1 MGARALKAG
10 ASRGHALGAA
20 IAVLLLLLPAACGSD
35 DRQSG
40 GDGLV
45 VIASMSFLADVAQ
58 NVAGDRFEVRS
69 LVPIDTDP
77 HSFQP
82 TPSDLREIAE
92 ADIVILNGGGVEG
105 TLTATLVNAGDGP
118 VQVIASRGLAS
129 RRPQPGEPTLGE
141 DDTDPH
147 FWLDPLLVVTY
158 VENIRVAFSEAD
170 PAGAAAYEANAAAYV
185 DQLEA
190 LDAEIRAQL
199 GTLPVAHRKL
209 VLNHASHGYYAD
221 AYGLEIVGTVIP
233 SVGTGESP
241 TARQLG
247 ELMRAIS
254 ESGAQAVFVE
264 LGEDPKLAQQI
275 AAETGI
281 EVVDDLLDHSLTD
294 PDGVA
299 PSYIEMLRFDTDR
312 IVEALR

>member
-1 MGARALKAG
+1 M
-10 ASRGHALGAA
+10 
-20 IAVLLLLLPAACGSD
+20 V
-35 DRQSG
+35 
-40 GDGLV
+40 
-45 VIASMSFLADVAQ
+45 ASMSFLADIAQ
-58 NVAGDRFEVRS
+58 NVAGDRFEVHS

-105 TLTATLVNAGDGP
+105 TLTTTLESASGGAA
-118 VQVIASRGLAS
+118 QVIASRGLAS
-129 RRPQPGEPTLGE
+129 RRPQPGEPTLDE
-141 DDTDPH
+141 DGTDPH
-147 FWLDPLLVVTY
+147 FWLDPLLVATY

-190 LDAEIRAQL
+190 LDAEIRAQID
-199 GTLPVAHRKL
+199 TLPVAHRKL
-209 VLNHASHGYYAD
+209 VMNHASHGYYAD
-221 AYGLEIVGTVIP
+221 AYGLEIVGTIIP

-247 ELMRAIS
+247 ELTRAIS

-275 AAETGI
+275 AAEMGI

>member
-1 MGARALKAG
+1 MGARDRKVG
-10 ASRGHALGAA
+10 APRRLTFGAA
-20 IAVLLLLLPAACGSD
+20 IVVLLLLLPTACGSD

-40 GDGLV
+40 DDTLV
-45 VIASMSFLADVAQ
+45 VIASMSFLADIAQ
-58 NVAGDRFEVRS
+58 NVAGDRFEVHS
-69 LVPIDTDP
+69 LVPLGTDP

-82 TPSDLREIAE
+82 APSDLRETAE
-92 ADIVILNGGGVEG
+92 ADILILNGGGVEG
-105 TLTATLVNAGDGP
+105 TLTTALESAGGGP
-118 VQVIASRGLAS
+118 ERVIASRGLAS
-129 RRPQPGEPTLGE
+129 RRPQPGEPALDE
-141 DDTDPH
+141 DGADPH
-147 FWLDPLLVVTY
+147 FWLDPLLVATY
-158 VENIRVAFSEAD
+158 VENIRAAFSEAD
-170 PAGAAAYEANAAAYV
+170 PAGAAAYDANAAAYV

-190 LDAEIRAQL
+190 LDAEIRTQI

-233 SVGTGESP
+233 GVGTGESP

-247 ELMRAIS
+247 ELTRAIS
-254 ESGAQAVFVE
+254 ESGAQAIFVE

-281 EVVDDLLDHSLTD
+281 EVVDDLLDRSLTD

-299 PSYIEMLRFDTDR
+299 PTYIEMLRFDTQR